1 MHSDALTLYDA
12 VRRGAR
18 VSKNGPMLGY
28 RKKQS
33 DGSEPYVWV
42 NYNEAIDRSVQ
53 IAHAFRTL
61 GLEAGQN
68 TLIGIYAKNRP
79 EWIMV
84 EHATYTFNN
93 VLVPLYE
100 TLGAEACI
108 FILNQAEIEL
118 VVCDAVEKAMGK
130 YFVVDQSV
138 EFLEL

>member
-1 MHSDALTLYDA
+1 MPSAE
-12 VRRGAR
+12 VRASPKMVPCWATAR
-18 VSKNGPMLGY
+18 SNWMARSPMF
-28 RKKQS
+28 
-33 DGSEPYVWV
+33 EW
-42 NYNEAIDRSVQ
+42 ATIDRSVQ

-68 TLIGIYAKNRP
+68 TFIGIYAKNRSN
-79 EWIMV
+79 WIMV

-100 TLGAEACI
+100 TFGAETCT

-118 VVCDAVEKAMGK
+118 VVCDAVEKAIGK

-138 EFLEL
+138 

>member
-1 MHSDALTLYDA
+1 MRCMHSDALTLYDA

-28 RKKQS
+28 RKKLP
-33 DGSEPYVWV
+33 DGSEPYAWL
-42 NYNEAIDRSVQ
+42 NYNEVIDRSVQ
-53 IAHAFRTL
+53 IAHAFRAL
-61 GLEAGQN
+61 GLEAGQK
-68 TLIGIYAKNRP
+68 TFIGIYAKNRP

-118 VVCDAVEKAMGK
+118 VVVDACDKAKGR
-130 YFVVDQSV
+130 
-138 EFLEL
+138 EFLSLKW

>member
-1 MHSDALTLYDA
+1 MRCMHTEALTLYDA

-18 VSKNGPMLGY
+18 VSNNGPMLGY
-28 RKKQS
+28 RKKQQ
-33 DGSEPYVWV
+33 DGSEPYVWL
-42 NYNEAIDRSVQ
+42 NYSEVIDRSVT
-53 IAHAFRTL
+53 IGHAFRAL
-61 GLEAGQN
+61 GLEVGQK
-68 TLIGIYAKNRP
+68 TFVGVYAKNRP

-118 VVCDAVEKAMGK
+118 VVVDSGEKAKGK
-130 YFVVDQSV
+130 
-138 EFLEL
+138 